1 MLRQRVDDFRA
12 RILELQA
19 NAIQNAPLPELLDEL
34 IADFAQALEALDAA
48 EAELREQG
56 EMLDETRDA
65 LVREQQRY
73 RQLFEFAPDAYIVTD
88 LRGAIQ
94 RVNRAAEALLN
105 VEANELIDKPLLV
118 FVSKEQHAAFRSALM
133 NLLQKKTFPS
143 MELFLQPHHRDQAVA
158 VIATMTL
165 MYEPDGNP
173 GSIYWAF
180 VDITTQKALEEQ
192 LRQMNA
198 SLEQRVQERT
208 ANLEQANQEKDA
220 LLAEAQSARADAERA
235 NQLKM
240 KLLAT
245 VSHELRTPLTSIKGF
260 ASTLL
265 AKDVSWEQERWQT
278 FVSVIDDEA
287 DKLTELVEQ
296 LLDLSRLQAGA
307 LSIHRELCPLASAF
321 KLAQQQ
327 LDTLAANH
335 QLTLDIPQ
343 ELPQVS
349 IDRGRIAQVLV
360 NLVGNA
366 AKHSPQGTSIVVS
379 AQPQG
384 EAIEVS
390 VTDQGGGI
398 PEADRAMVF
407 EAFFQS
413 EHKLTRRTG
422 AGLGLAICKGLIE
435 RHGGE
440 IWIADYDASG
450 TTICFTLPIVVQ

>member
-1 MLRQRVDDFRA
+1 MSRRNMLRQRVDDFRA

-180 VDITTQKALEEQ
+180 VDITT
-192 LRQMNA
+192 
-198 SLEQRVQERT
+198 
-208 ANLEQANQEKDA
+208 
-220 LLAEAQSARADAERA
+220 
-235 NQLKM
+235 
-240 KLLAT
+240 
-245 VSHELRTPLTSIKGF
+245 
-260 ASTLL
+260 
-265 AKDVSWEQERWQT
+265 
-278 FVSVIDDEA
+278 
-287 DKLTELVEQ
+287 
-296 LLDLSRLQAGA
+296 
-307 LSIHRELCPLASAF
+307 
-321 KLAQQQ
+321 
-327 LDTLAANH
+327 
-335 QLTLDIPQ
+335 
-343 ELPQVS
+343 
-349 IDRGRIAQVLV
+349 
-360 NLVGNA
+360 
-366 AKHSPQGTSIVVS
+366 
-379 AQPQG
+379 
-384 EAIEVS
+384 
-390 VTDQGGGI
+390 
-398 PEADRAMVF
+398 
-407 EAFFQS
+407 
-413 EHKLTRRTG
+413 
-422 AGLGLAICKGLIE
+422 
-435 RHGGE
+435 
-440 IWIADYDASG
+440 
-450 TTICFTLPIVVQ
+450 